1 LSRASQQAIS
11 LTFRT
16 EAGTALSNVDFSA
29 QSGTVTIAA
38 GQVSG
43 SIRIPVLGD
52 VLDEPSETFFV
63 RLVSASQ
70 ARIEDGEG
78 RGTILDNDPRPVVS
92 IGNVSVQEG
101 NSGTRPAAFPV
112 TLSAPSG
119 FRVSVRFSTA
129 NGIARAGSDFVRK
142 QGTVTFEP
150 GETTKTVDISVRGDT
165 FQENNETYYV
175 ALSAATN
182 ATLGNRRGTG
192 VILDDDRPAAAASSA
207 NSAAAFGVEPSL
219 AQERLSAA
227 EAIAA
232 SSSISVGRA
241 SRATGVTWE
250 SVPRQNSR
258 SGAGARNL
266 AATSNRL
273 LIERLAAEEVDW
285 LFAMDWEILGPS
297 AARIL

>member
-1 LSRASQQAIS
+1 
-11 LTFRT
+11 
-16 EAGTALSNVDFSA
+16 
-29 QSGTVTIAA
+29 
-38 GQVSG
+38 
-43 SIRIPVLGD
+43 
-52 VLDEPSETFFV
+52 
-63 RLVSASQ
+63 LVSASQ

-101 NSGTRPAAFPV
+101 NAGTRTAAFPV

-129 NGIARAGSDFVRK
+129 NGIARAGSDFISR

-150 GETTKTVDISVRGDT
+150 GETIKTVDISVRGDT
-165 FQENNETYYV
+165 FQENNETFYV

-192 VILDDDRPAAAASSA
+192 VILDDDRPAALASSA
-207 NSAAAFGVEPSL
+207 NSAVAFGVDPSL

-232 SSSISVGRA
+232 SSNNSVGRA
-241 SRATGVTWE
+241 SSATRVTWE
-250 SVPRQNSR
+250 SVPWRNSR
-258 SGAGARNL
+258 SGAGAQNL
-266 AATSNRL
+266 AGTSNRL
-273 LIERLAAEEVDW
+273 LIERLAEEEVDW